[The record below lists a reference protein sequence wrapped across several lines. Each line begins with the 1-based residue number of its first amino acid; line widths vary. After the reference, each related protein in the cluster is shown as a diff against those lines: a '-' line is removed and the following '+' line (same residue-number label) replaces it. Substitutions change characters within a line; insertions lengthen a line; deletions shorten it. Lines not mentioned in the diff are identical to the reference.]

1 MEKIFFFRNILKL
14 FSIYTSYIFM
24 ALLKF
29 ICRSLM
35 ECQKKSIE
43 NTTKSD
49 SNFAPTFVDYYS
61 LPDISFNGYYLI
73 KKNISTSKK
82 AINL

>member
-1 MEKIFFFRNILKL
+1 
-14 FSIYTSYIFM
+14 
-24 ALLKF
+24 
-29 ICRSLM
+29 M

-49 SNFAPTFVDYYS
+49 GNFAPTFVDYYS